1 MVFSNF
7 QILLGEFEEIWNFF
21 AIFVKDE
28 TNLLGLLVKK
38 AGCKRF
44 VMRAVKKY
52 WKGRQHC
59 RAAFVL
65 HQNTRKFHLKIVVCY
80 FRKSVQCEEGRD
92 GGGGGGGGVDFLSR
106 PFFRP
111 S

>member
-1 MVFSNF
+1 M
-7 QILLGEFEEIWNFF
+7 
-21 AIFVKDE
+21 
-28 TNLLGLLVKK
+28 

-65 HQNTRKFHLKIVVCY
+65 HQNTCKFHLKIVVCY

-92 GGGGGGGGVDFLSR
+92 GGGGGGG
-106 PFFRP
+106 
-111 S
+111 